1 MSPGWVPIDVPLFPS
16 RVVTPLGDRRSGA
29 AIGNAAGAANL
40 DVENRVALG
49 ALFAGFLK
57 AALCGFGGGLLVWT
71 RRVVVEER
79 RWMSEVEFADTLSLC
94 QFLPG
99 ANFANLSVCV
109 GSKFRGAAGA
119 LAAFLGLTLAPMTLA
134 LCLGV
139 GYLHLAHLA
148 LVQRVL
154 GGVSGAA
161 SGLVIATGLRML
173 RPHRRRPAALLF
185 AALAFAGIVFT
196 RLPLPAVLL
205 GLAPFSI
212 AAPWLLAR
220 SRW

>member
-1 MSPGWVPIDVPLFPS
+1 LSSAAEKADIDV
-16 RVVTPLGDRRSGA
+16 RVT
-29 AIGNAAGAANL
+29 
-40 DVENRVALG
+40 LG

-71 RRVVVEER
+71 RRVIVEER
-79 RWMSEVEFADTLSLC
+79 HWMSEAEFADTLSLC

-109 GSKFRGAAGA
+109 GSKFRGPLGA
-119 LAAFLGLTLAPMTLA
+119 VAAFSDLTLAPLTIA
-134 LCLGV
+134 LFLGIE
-139 GYLHLAHLA
+139 YLRVAHFA

-161 SGLVIATGLRML
+161 AGLVIATGIRML
-173 RPHRRRPAALLF
+173 APQRRRPAALLF
-185 AALAFAGIVFT
+185 AGLAFSGIVFT

-212 AAPWLLAR
+212 GASWLTAR
-220 SRW
+220 RAR